1 MELVIQTILEAK
13 TNKTFMKFLKKVQ
26 TYYTADTL
34 NYAWKKIRNSYF
46 C

>member
-1 MELVIQTILEAK
+1 MELVIQTISEAK

-34 NYAWKKIRNSYF
+34 NYAWKKFRNSHF